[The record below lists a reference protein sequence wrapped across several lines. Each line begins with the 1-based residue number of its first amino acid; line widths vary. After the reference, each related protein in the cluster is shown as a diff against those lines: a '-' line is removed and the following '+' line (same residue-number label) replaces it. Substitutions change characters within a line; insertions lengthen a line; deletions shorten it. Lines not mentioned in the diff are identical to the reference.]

1 MTDGRQTRIVLCS
14 KAGRSQVGQ
23 SAKATW
29 RSMACRLP
37 AAGIAAAVLG
47 AFGVAALLS
56 SAQIGH
62 QDRAITGAWQR
73 AVDADQSIVHV
84 FERGDA
90 GSANLHPTSSV
101 EAVKP
106 LVVGDRVTLVTPDGA
121 IHTLRVCDP
130 ASAGA
135 AIAADCL
142 NAFAARA
149 VLPAA
154 TPVPQRSL

>member
-1 MTDGRQTRIVLCS
+1 MTDGRQTRIDLCS
-14 KAGRSQVGQ
+14 KAKRSQAGP
-23 SAKATW
+23 SAKAVW

-37 AAGIAAAVLG
+37 TAGSAAAVLG
-47 AFGVAALLS
+47 AFGVAALLF

-73 AVDADQSIVHV
+73 AVDADQTIVHV
-84 FERGDA
+84 FDRGDA
-90 GSANLHPTSSV
+90 GTSNLHPTSSA

-130 ASAGA
+130 ASASA
-135 AIAADCL
+135 AVAADCL